1 MKLSLLKTKLF
12 KSRDYIKFSFCF
24 FFYGDQTDR
33 MPNSSIFLSLVLV
46 LLTVYRVKATEGP
59 HKANHPASE
68 EFVTKLK
75 KSLEITDRLLQKI
88 SDEWDIP
95 NYPKFLKSCFMHKS
109 AWETMKWK
117 YMSKILKREID
128 NTKEKFVI
136 SFSGSSVTAGH
147 DSHFNQS
154 TPIVAGEYMREA
166 FEALDVPLESRN
178 VALGNNPCMP
188 YDLCIKFFAGY
199 DADVVIWEQNYFCD
213 GSPLMEQFIRQ
224 AMTIPTRPIVAF
236 SESNTGHW

>member
-1 MKLSLLKTKLF
+1 MWASPMVRRGWYLFGLLMTVWW
-12 KSRDYIKFSFCF
+12 
-24 FFYGDQTDR
+24 
-33 MPNSSIFLSLVLV
+33 SSVRAEEV
-46 LLTVYRVKATEGP
+46 GVTGTM
-59 HKANHPASE
+59 ASE
-68 EFVTKLK
+68 QFTNRLHQA
-75 KSLEITDRLLQKI
+75 LETTGRLIQKI

-117 YMSKILKREID
+117 YMWKILQREI
-128 NTKEKFVI
+128 TKEKVTFVI
-136 SFSGSSVTAGH
+136 SFTGSSVTAGH

-154 TPIVAGEYMREA
+154 TPIIAGLYMKDA
-166 FEALDVPLESRN
+166 FDELGLTLDSRN

-188 YDLCIKFFAGY
+188 YDICIKYFAGF

-213 GSPLMEQFIRQ
+213 GSPLMEQYIRQ